1 MRKCGFWR
9 PSLSMTFLI
18 DFPEDPSATK
28 KIRFSLYRTMA
39 IICAAGLKK
48 INKLSRNA
56 WQSTNITRLFMR
68 STGWF
73 GLTGEIE
80 INLKLRRKRRFPV
93 ESNFVYS
100 KHSRMSVLDLTLSR
114 IPFFYFLGQFK
125 MMKLNK
131 LALWSI
137 WSLNLKTAKFTE
149 ITNMSTELN
158 FFILT
163 SLITFNSHAL
173 SS

>member
-1 MRKCGFWR
+1 
-9 PSLSMTFLI
+9 
-18 DFPEDPSATK
+18 
-28 KIRFSLYRTMA
+28 
-39 IICAAGLKK
+39 
-48 INKLSRNA
+48 
-56 WQSTNITRLFMR
+56 
-68 STGWF
+68 
-73 GLTGEIE
+73 
-80 INLKLRRKRRFPV
+80 
-93 ESNFVYS
+93 
-100 KHSRMSVLDLTLSR
+100 MSVLDVAFLR
-114 IPFFYFLGQFK
+114 IPFLYFLGQFK

-173 SS
+173 SSYYNLFASYEELKLRVVVYNTVNVNNLHVSLLG